1 MKIAMSGASGFVG
14 SYLKEFFA
22 QRGWTVAP
30 LGRDVFRSQELLPE
44 TLKGADVVINLAGAP
59 IAVRWTEAYK
69 KEIYSSRVDTTRSL
83 VTAITGLEAK
93 PRLFISTSA
102 IGIYLPDVPCDEG
115 AEMLADD
122 FLGRLAQDWEREALQ
137 AKESGIR
144 TVIFRFGI
152 VLGNGGGAL
161 QKMLIPFKLGLG
173 GVIGDG
179 TQSFSWVHIQDLAE
193 AFLFVMGQERCN
205 GIYNLTSPNP
215 VTNAAFTKA
224 LAGALHRPAVI
235 PVPTFILQLQLG
247 EGASVLIKGQ
257 HVLPRRLLENGF
269 KFRFPHIED
278 ALKNL
283 LQH

>member
-14 SYLKEFFA
+14 TYLKESFA
-22 QRGWTVAP
+22 RRGWTVAP
-30 LGRDVFRSQELLPE
+30 LGRDAFRSQELLRE

-69 KEIYSSRVDTTRSL
+69 KEMYASRIDTTRTL
-83 VTAITGLEAK
+83 VTACAGLENR
-93 PRLFISTSA
+93 PRLFVSTSA
-102 IGIYLPDVPCDEG
+102 IGVYPPDVPCDEG
-115 AEMLADD
+115 SEKLADD
-122 FLGRLAQDWEREALQ
+122 FLGRLAQDWEREAVR
-137 AKESGIR
+137 AKEAGIR

-152 VLGNGGGAL
+152 VLGKGGGAL
-161 QKMLIPFKLGLG
+161 EKMLIPFRLGLG

-179 TQSFSWVHIQDLAE
+179 TQPFSWVHIEDLAE

-235 PVPTFILQLQLG
+235 PVPTFILRLQLG
-247 EGASVLIKGQ
+247 EGAGVLIKGQ
-257 HVLPRRLLENGF
+257 HVLPRRLLESGF
-269 KFRFPHIED
+269 KFRFPRIED
-278 ALKNL
+278 ALQNL
-283 LQH
+283 LPH